1 MRTIII
7 AEAGVN
13 HNGKLTLAKKM
24 IEKASRAG
32 ADYIKFQLF
41 KAENL
46 ATKNSTKANYAKK
59 NSDKKLTNY
68 EMLKKLEF
76 NLNDFL
82 YLKKICKKNKIKF
95 LLSPFSINDVQNIV
109 KMGIGTLK
117 IPSGEIDNLPYLRYI
132 GALNKKII
140 LSTGMSTLKEVSDAL
155 KILIKSG
162 TGKKKISILQC
173 NTEYPTPYVHANLL
187 AMEDIKKTLGVSV
200 GYSDHTLGI
209 ETSIAAVALGAT
221 IIEKHFTLNK
231 KFVGPDHKASVDF
244 VELSTMIT
252 SIRNIEKAL
261 GHKKKIVSKS
271 EKKNIKIVRKS
282 IVASQS
288 IKRGE
293 TFSIK
298 NITVKRP
305 GLGISPMLWDKI
317 IGKKAKRNYFTDQLI
332 KDS

>member
-271 EKKNIKIVRKS
+271 EKKK
-282 IVASQS
+282 
-288 IKRGE
+288 
-293 TFSIK
+293 
-298 NITVKRP
+298 
-305 GLGISPMLWDKI
+305 
-317 IGKKAKRNYFTDQLI
+317 Y
-332 KDS
+332 